1 MGWNP
6 NEFLLVGGGEIFYS
20 DDGATWTEASWKS
33 SVGGTPN
40 RVIISSGESDPNY
53 VYALISNNAD
63 NKANWVAKSTDNGA
77 TWTELT
83 VPTDANGN
91 PLGDANGQAGYS
103 MSFAVDPTDPNV
115 LYAGELDVF
124 KSSDGGVSWTQLTN
138 SGGSTLSKSSTN
150 ITILSTL

>member
-1 MGWNP
+1 M
-6 NEFLLVGGGEIFYS
+6 L
-20 DDGATWTEASWKS
+20 
-33 SVGGTPN
+33 
-40 RVIISSGESDPNY
+40 R
-53 VYALISNNAD
+53 ALI
-63 NKANWVAKSTDNGA
+63 TEH

-124 KSSDGGVSWTQLTN
+124 KSSDGGVIMDSAY
-138 SGGSTLSKSSTN
+138 
-150 ITILSTL
+150 